1 MLFLFFKSDDFTG
14 TYVLLS
20 ESVDK
25 SLAKYARGVKQFF
38 NSWKIIQP
46 LAELANH
53 WGEESFKSWKM
64 IQPLKKVVLNHLGI
78 QPRCIKGFSILGKSS
93 NHCLN

>member
-25 SLAKYARGVKQFF
+25 SLAKYARGVNALLFVM
-38 NSWKIIQP
+38 
-46 LAELANH
+46 E
-53 WGEESFKSWKM
+53 
-64 IQPLKKVVLNHLGI
+64 KK
-78 QPRCIKGFSILGKSS
+78 RKGDSVWVCTHMTTGKDG
-93 NHCLN
+93 NFQHT

>member
-25 SLAKYARGVKQFF
+25 SLAKYARGVIITT
-38 NSWKIIQP
+38 KIPKAIDFIVTS
-46 LAELANH
+46 LY
-53 WGEESFKSWKM
+53 
-64 IQPLKKVVLNHLGI
+64 I
-78 QPRCIKGFSILGKSS
+78 
-93 NHCLN
+93 

>member
-25 SLAKYARGVKQFF
+25 SLAKYARGVKKKLIKNRFF
-38 NSWKIIQP
+38 
-46 LAELANH
+46 E
-53 WGEESFKSWKM
+53 
-64 IQPLKKVVLNHLGI
+64 VVLSGHRKRF
-78 QPRCIKGFSILGKSS
+78 QVD
-93 NHCLN
+93 

>member
-25 SLAKYARGVKQFF
+25 SLAKYARGVSDR
-38 NSWKIIQP
+38 NSYDMPQITK
-46 LAELANH
+46 
-53 WGEESFKSWKM
+53 
-64 IQPLKKVVLNHLGI
+64 
-78 QPRCIKGFSILGKSS
+78 IKGYTRYIFQLTMQEGK
-93 NHCLN
+93 